1 VKNSAEA
8 DSRKKI
14 GMTNIA
20 IFSVK
25 DIRSCFKRVPESFK
39 TCFSCGKPA
48 VNIVCGNLEGQKDLS
63 NMRYGK
69 SRIEEMIAHSLLER
83 TQTSIALPTCE
94 EHTMGEPSDRRR
106 CSGRS
111 HSAS

>member
-1 VKNSAEA
+1 
-8 DSRKKI
+8 
-14 GMTNIA
+14 
-20 IFSVK
+20 
-25 DIRSCFKRVPESFK
+25 
-39 TCFSCGKPA
+39 
-48 VNIVCGNLEGQKDLS
+48 
-63 NMRYGK
+63 MRYGK